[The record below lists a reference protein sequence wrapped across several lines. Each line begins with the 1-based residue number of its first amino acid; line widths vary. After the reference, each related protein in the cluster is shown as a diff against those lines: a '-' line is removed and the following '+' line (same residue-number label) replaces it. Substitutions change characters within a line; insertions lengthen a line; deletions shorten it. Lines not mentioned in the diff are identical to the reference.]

1 MSVKAV
7 RRCNW
12 HHVYLYV
19 CTDRSFILDV
29 VGEICFEDIGVRGE
43 HLDDRFGKTFHV
55 PLPDLRILAFQLLE
69 HLKTLC
75 QLRED
80 IYHWVG
86 EIGMLSVLLKL
97 KRMIRFEK
105 HTLKSLKLFLN
116 EKTMKNDQ
124 YLGSSKN
131 SSLIFEDGVKDFV
144 TAVQ

>member
-1 MSVKAV
+1 
-7 RRCNW
+7 
-12 HHVYLYV
+12 
-19 CTDRSFILDV
+19 
-29 VGEICFEDIGVRGE
+29 
-43 HLDDRFGKTFHV
+43 
-55 PLPDLRILAFQLLE
+55 
-69 HLKTLC
+69 
-75 QLRED
+75 
-80 IYHWVG
+80 
-86 EIGMLSVLLKL
+86 MLSVLLKL